1 MIYKSESLIS
11 NLLME
16 IDSLSNRIVNIK
28 QAYVNTSHNGLRK
41 RLFYENKNISLRLNE
56 IYSIAKVLR
65 KRTIEKINFSSLLLE
80 KSERTINQTRIEKN
94 LYFL

>member
-1 MIYKSESLIS
+1 MYKSESIIS

-16 IDSLSNRIVNIK
+16 IDSLSNRIANIK
-28 QAYVNTSHNGLRK
+28 KAYFNTAHVGLRK
-41 RLFYENKNISLRLNE
+41 RLFHENKNIYQRLNE

-65 KRTIEKINFSSLLLE
+65 NRTIEKISFSSLLLE
-80 KSERTINQTRIEKN
+80 KSKRTINQTRLEKN